1 MADDK
6 LAAKQELEGMLIKRR
21 WLVRDLE
28 AYRGKGDAPGVARS
42 EPLVKAQERGI
53 REHCAEHGLDVPH
66 DVPPEGENNGR

>member
-28 AYRGKGDAPGVARS
+28 AYREKGDAVGVARC
-42 EPLVKAQERGI
+42 EPLVKAQERRI
-53 REHCAEHGLDVPH
+53 REHCAEHGLELPH
-66 DVPPEGENNGR
+66 DVRPEDAQ